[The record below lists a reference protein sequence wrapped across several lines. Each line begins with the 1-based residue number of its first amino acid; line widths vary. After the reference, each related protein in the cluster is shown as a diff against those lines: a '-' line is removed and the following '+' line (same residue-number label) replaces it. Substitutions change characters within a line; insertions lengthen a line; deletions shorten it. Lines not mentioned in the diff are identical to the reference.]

1 MYSIHVGSGMKHSSP
16 FLESVRQDIRLRGY
30 SLRTEKAYL
39 YWIKRYILFH
49 QKAHPETLDSDDVK
63 GFLSWLANSQNVAVN
78 TQKVAL
84 NSLAFLY
91 QQYLKIEL
99 GNLGFTLATKQRTLP
114 TVLSPKEV
122 AQILSHMDGTPKFVI
137 EMLYGSGMRV
147 NECLRLRLQDINIEN
162 LSLTIRDG
170 KGNKDRQTLL
180 SRSCSRK
187 LTTYIDSAI
196 ELQNKDNKNGIGPSL
211 PYSLGKKYPNAY
223 RQTAWMFLFPSI
235 NICEHPVTNIPCR
248 HHRHDSTIRKALQK
262 AVRMTHIMKKVNC
275 HTFRHSFATHL
286 LQTGTDIRTVQELL
300 GHNDLNT
307 TQIYTHVLGQHYA
320 GTVSPLDTL

>member
-1 MYSIHVGSGMKHSSP
+1 MQPSSP
-16 FLESVRQDIRLRGY
+16 FLESIRQDIRLRGY

-49 QKAHPETLDSDDVK
+49 QKAHPRTLNSVDVK
-63 GFLSWLANSQNVAVN
+63 NFLSWLANSQNVAVN

-91 QQYLKIEL
+91 QKCLKVEL
-99 GNLGFTLATKQRTLP
+99 GDLGFSLATKQRTLP

-122 AQILSHMDGTPKFVI
+122 SLILKNMDGTAKLVV

-147 NECLRLRLQDINIEN
+147 NECLRLRLQDINIDN

-180 SRSCSRK
+180 SQSCCSK
-187 LTTYIDSAI
+187 LTNHI
-196 ELQNKDNKNGIGPSL
+196 EQSIQLQKQDNKSGFGPSL
-211 PYSLGKKYPNAY
+211 PYSLGKKYPNAF
-223 RQTAWMFLFPSI
+223 RQSAWMFLFLSTH
-235 NICEHPVTNIPCR
+235 ICEHPVTRVPCR
-248 HHRHDSTIRKALQK
+248 HHRHDSAIRKALQK
-262 AVRMTHIMKKVNC
+262 SVRVSNIMKKINC

-320 GTVSPLDTL
+320 GTSSPMDAL

>member
-1 MYSIHVGSGMKHSSP
+1 MKASSP

-49 QKAHPETLDSDDVK
+49 NKAHPETLSADDVK
-63 GFLSWLANSQNVAVN
+63 SFLTWLATTQNVAVN

-84 NSLAFLY
+84 NSLVFLY
-91 QQYLKIEL
+91 HQYLKIEL
-99 GNLGFTLATKQRTLP
+99 GDLGFTLATKQRTLP
-114 TVLSPKEV
+114 TVLSPKEI
-122 AQILSHMDGTPKFVI
+122 AQILSNMNGTAKFVI

-147 NECLRLRLQDINIEN
+147 NECLRLRVQDINIEN

-180 SRSCSRK
+180 SRSCSHL
-187 LTTYIDSAI
+187 LTAYIDSAI
-196 ELQNKDNKNGIGPSL
+196 ELQSSDNENGFGPSL
-211 PYSLGKKYPNAY
+211 PYSLGKKYPKAF
-223 RQTAWMFLFPSI
+223 QQPAWMFVFPSN
-235 NICEHPVTNIPCR
+235 NISEHPVTKMPCR
-248 HHRHDSTIRKALQK
+248 HHRHDSTIRKALQN
-262 AVRMTHIMKKVNC
+262 AVGMTNIMKKVNC

-307 TQIYTHVLGQHYA
+307 TKIYTHVLGQHYA
-320 GTVSPLDTL
+320 GTTSPMDDL